1 LLNAAPS
8 NPYSTP
14 DWGAALRR
22 IKAAEVFVSLA
33 SFPGDDSH
41 RVSLKSVAAYR
52 PRVLQLLVGRLSGIT
67 EPPGTLCG
75 FAAMPSNDKSAATIL
90 SVSEDQ
96 HRAGLLS
103 HWDDDGGTDRT
114 S

>member
-41 RVSLKSVAAYR
+41 RALLKSVAAYR
-52 PRVLQLLVGRLSGIT
+52 PVFFSCSWCRLSGIT
-67 EPPGTLCG
+67 EPAGTLCG